1 MASPDKQPSN
11 ETRYDL
17 SDFDLNMS
25 LDSVNSLSSV
35 KIQHFNDENMD
46 ISNQLNSSDHGGS
59 YNVLN
64 CSLNSTLPGFVSSD
78 DILHDSFTLA
88 SNTSFF
94 SQLNLPLSPI
104 TSTRKD
110 TVASEQI
117 VYPYDQSEPSE
128 DDSLVYSTTS
138 QSRSVMSPGD
148 AADMLVALGDDS
160 GSLSESNLSQ
170 QCVPAESSSPLTR
183 EAIQSIDHSNN
194 PRHASKRAHGEID
207 DTTDETKSTDSQSTS
222 SAKRVCRDD
231 NPEESELRATISMR

>member
-78 DILHDSFTLA
+78 DIMQDGFTLA
-88 SNTSFF
+88 SNMSF
-94 SQLNLPLSPI
+94 SQPNWPLSPI
-104 TSTRKD
+104 PLTRKN

-128 DDSLVYSTTS
+128 DDSLVYSTSS
-138 QSRSVMSPGD
+138 QSQSVMSPG
-148 AADMLVALGDDS
+148 AAAHMLLALGGDS

-170 QCVPAESSSPLTR
+170 QCVPAESFSPLTR
-183 EAIQSIDHSNN
+183 EAIQLIDHSNN

-231 NPEESELRATISMR
+231 NTQESELRATISMR